1 MAESLIQQA
10 LKTATDTKAIVTG
23 RGVVTETGRVFA
35 EQFPGK
41 EAIII
46 ADENTWQVGG
56 RQVVESLTSAGVDL
70 VDPYVFPGT
79 PTLYA
84 GYDNVEKVRD
94 FLRDVDAVAVALS
107 AGTLNDIVKR
117 AVSELDRPYMCVA
130 TAASMDGYAAYG
142 ASITKDGF
150 KQTLTC
156 PAPVAIVA
164 DLDLM
169 ATAPARL
176 TATGFGDLI
185 EKVPAGADWIIC
197 DELGIESIDPY
208 VWGLVQGP
216 LRESLSNPE
225 GCRAAEPEALQGLAD
240 GLIMSGLAMQ
250 AYQTSRPASGG
261 GHHFS
266 HLWEMEQWGLDWEP
280 PLSHG
285 FKVGLGTVS
294 VAALYEVVLS
304 KDIPAMIDVDA
315 AVAAWPTWEEQE
327 AKLRAALAPDVQEP
341 ALKQTQG
348 KYITPD
354 QLRER
359 LELTKQKWPAIA
371 ERVQAQLLP
380 AAELKQKLDTVGAVT
395 HPSQI
400 KMPMDRFH
408 DTYYRARWI
417 RTRYVLTDLLTEAN
431 IIEPLVE
438 ELFAPGGFWA
448 EN

>member
-23 RGVVTETGRVFA
+23 RGVVRETGKVFA
-35 EQFPGK
+35 EQWPGRK
-41 EAIII
+41 AIII
-46 ADENTWQVGG
+46 ADENHWRVGG
-56 RQVVESLTSAGVDL
+56 RQVVESLTAAGVDL
-70 VDPYVFPGT
+70 LDPYVFPGS

-84 GYDNVEKVRD
+84 GYDNVEVVRE
-94 FLRDVDAVAVALS
+94 FLRDADAVPVALS
-107 AGTLNDIVKR
+107 SGTLNDIVKR
-117 AVSELDRPYMCVA
+117 AVGELERPYMCVA

-142 ASITKDGF
+142 ASITKDDF

-156 PAPVAIVA
+156 PAPQAIVA

-176 TATGFGDLI
+176 TATGMGDLI
-185 EKVPAGADWIIC
+185 EKIPAGADWIIC
-197 DELGIESIDPY
+197 DELGIEQIDSY

-216 LRESLSNPE
+216 LRESLSDPV
-225 GCRAAEPEALQGLAD
+225 GCKNADPDALAGLAD
-240 GLIMSGLAMQ
+240 GLLMSGLAMQ

-266 HLWEMEQWGLDWEP
+266 HLWEMEKWGLDWEP

-294 VAALYEVVLS
+294 MAALYEVVLS

-327 AKLRAALAPDVQEP
+327 AKLRAALTPDLHEP
-341 ALKQTQG
+341 AVIQTKG
-348 KYITPD
+348 KYITTD

-359 LELTKQKWPAIA
+359 LELTKQKWPVIA
-371 ERVQAQLLP
+371 ERVSAQLLP
-380 AAELKQKLDTVGAVT
+380 AAELKATLDTVGAVT

-400 KMPMDRFH
+400 KMPMERFH